1 MIRRAVALK
10 PDHAEGPLPSRDRPA
25 SSSGRPDEAETATR
39 RAIALNPHLA
49 GAHHN
54 LGVVLMELGR
64 LTEARE
70 AAERAVALAPREPL
84 HFRQLG
90 EVRKYVAGDP
100 YLTALEAL
108 VKG

>member
-1 MIRRAVALK
+1 MRRRPPPGVRSRLK
-10 PDHAEGPLPSRDRPA
+10 PD
-25 SSSGRPDEAETATR
+25 
-39 RAIALNPHLA
+39 LA

-90 EVRKYVAGDP
+90 EVRKYAGRRSF
-100 YLTALEAL
+100 
-108 VKG
+108 